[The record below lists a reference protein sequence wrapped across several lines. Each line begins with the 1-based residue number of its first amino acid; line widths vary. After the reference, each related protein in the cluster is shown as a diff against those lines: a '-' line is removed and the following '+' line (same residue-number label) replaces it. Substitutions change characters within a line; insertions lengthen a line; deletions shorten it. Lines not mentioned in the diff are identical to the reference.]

1 MLKSQ
6 QRILKAAK
14 EIFEDSATR
23 VNLVYEKRC
32 GLTVF
37 DLQIDGAVVRTFT
50 TAQALAFVV
59 GYYACSRSRE
69 GSHEIL
75 PSTLFSN
82 PVITESNLKCNKKS

>member
-6 QRILKAAK
+6 QRILRASE
-14 EIFEDSATR
+14 EIFKDSKSR

-50 TAQALAFVV
+50 TAQASAFVL
-59 GYYACSRSRE
+59 GYHACVRSRE
-69 GSHEIL
+69 GCHEIL

-82 PVITESNLKCNKKS
+82 PVIAESNLKCNKKS